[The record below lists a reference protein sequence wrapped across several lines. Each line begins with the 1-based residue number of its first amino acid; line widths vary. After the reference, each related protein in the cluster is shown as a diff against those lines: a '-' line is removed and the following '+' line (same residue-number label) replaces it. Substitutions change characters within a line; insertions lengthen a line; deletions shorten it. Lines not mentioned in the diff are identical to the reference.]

1 MDPKLNLE
9 LVETREARVRS
20 RHEWPD
26 DGLPARLPER
36 ARTRTD
42 DLHPVAVVASLLT
55 RR

>member
-1 MDPKLNLE
+1 MDPRLNLE
-9 LVETREARVRS
+9 VLESREARVRS

-36 ARTRTD
+36 ARTRAQV
-42 DLHPVAVVASLLT
+42 LHPVAVLAAFLS

>member
-1 MDPKLNLE
+1 MDPRLNLALLE
-9 LVETREARVRS
+9 SREARVRT

-36 ARTRTD
+36 ARTRAHV
-42 DLHPVAVVASLLT
+42 LHPVAVVASLLS